1 VHTVLEREVRPEEV
15 KVDITTNEER
25 WGLKY
30 IVSALSF
37 ELISGA
43 NQRDRLL
50 NLIACFES
58 LLGEGMTV
66 SYPHWVLQNCPLSL
80 AERVV

>member
-15 KVDITTNEER
+15 KVDIATNEER

-30 IVSALSF
+30 VVSALF
-37 ELISGA
+37 MTSGVDHGA
-43 NQRDRLL
+43 RLL

-58 LLGEGMTV
+58 LLAEGMTV
-66 SYPHWVLQNCPLSL
+66 SVS
-80 AERVV
+80 R